1 MVSPRSGWINK
12 INQESSIIKG
22 QVDVEER
29 IFHEVL
35 MIDEKLPAKNDYW
48 KKENLLLSEKRHNNN
63 KNSFSRLY
71 YI

>member
-1 MVSPRSGWINK
+1 MISPRSGCINK

-29 IFHEVL
+29 IFHEVP
-35 MIDEKLPAKNDYW
+35 MIDEKLSAKNDYW
-48 KKENLLLSEKRHNNN
+48 EKENLLLSEKRHTNN
-63 KNSFSRLY
+63 KNRFNRLY

>member
-1 MVSPRSGWINK
+1 MISPRSGCINK

-29 IFHEVL
+29 IFHEVP
-35 MIDEKLPAKNDYW
+35 MIDEKLSAKTDYW
-48 KKENLLLSEKRHNNN
+48 KKENLLLSEKRHTN
-63 KNSFSRLY
+63 KENRFNRLY